1 MDSASTALTEE
12 ERKFN
17 WFLLVVVIVH
27 MQQIHDVDV
36 QWMRSLTDRLF

>member
-1 MDSASTALTEE
+1 MDSASTAFTEE

-17 WFLLVVVIVH
+17 WFLLVVIVH